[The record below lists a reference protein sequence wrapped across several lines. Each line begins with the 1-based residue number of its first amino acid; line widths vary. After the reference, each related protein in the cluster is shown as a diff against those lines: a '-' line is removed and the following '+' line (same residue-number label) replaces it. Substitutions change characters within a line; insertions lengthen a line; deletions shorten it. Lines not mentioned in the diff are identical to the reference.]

1 MPCEDG
7 VGLHIPMERAEVLC
21 AVGTGLV
28 QPWERRIVCD
38 ALKHA
43 SVAAETAVP
52 STESHDSTDGSGSDE
67 NTEGKNASL
76 EEISAAGLN
85 KQEAQKNQQRVE
97 TGDGEG
103 VGSQLWSMFFGAS
116 KNTSAAATNEE
127 DCNADFSHYSGP
139 QFYLLME
146 MVRDAMML
154 SKETSQP
161 LASVTNST
169 CTFSQRMCWNLDLLT
184 VLLNLLIFHG
194 NVPAVGRFLSVI
206 LSSYVMALL
215 FRRCRHGRGDGGIV
229 QSQPSEKRMGQEV
242 EGDKGL
248 SDMRLVQSDA
258 FISLI
263 SGLAQ
268 IYFPLWHKLRG
279 EGADLVRHAEKK
291 LPAPLLY
298 TRCVPLPLSRQ
309 NSLTMWKKMNSN
321 GVRGNPPDVSLQGL
335 QSRII
340 ELVFNQM
347 NTCNVGVG
355 LLPCNNE
362 KQGDPMNETT
372 KKKSVEKEEEKKKK
386 KERNKT
392 GKEGKHVDGEEKGKD
407 VLLKWEHVQ
416 EIVVCITLAE
426 LGRLVLLSDA
436 LYASGN
442 DPHGNHN
449 HHGGQGLKREE
460 AHREAEDRDEDEEKE
475 EEEKALRNNTP
486 GLTYLACV
494 RRCGSSGTV
503 EQMRDMAIILRAV
516 EDEWRQQLPTDIS
529 DSTGEELMRKRVTH
543 PLVKSNHRWLVNAVC
558 TVLKFVS
565 QTSGSLCLTPLYQS
579 EQQRECQRP
588 MSYQEKD
595 FYYMNLLLT
604 CCCVAGEQ
612 IPKKLSHFAL
622 CLTEFTLSNV
632 LMGKRGGEDAPLLQ
646 KDTNGRF
653 AAERE
658 NAGGQGDGTDS
669 GAERKGLGG
678 DRASNEEAKRQY
690 IAASALCTTTLSF
703 LRCCYKYGSVTLKNE
718 HIRWLSALLRQQVL
732 LWERWLRRAVL
743 LKPLVC
749 KNAKSSKRHVPH
761 TVQKDPDRVLDQQ
774 GPHEEACSFVWW
786 HTRILLDYLC
796 VFRDMFT
803 FGATRQFVNDT
814 TLFCT
819 SMQELGKV
827 LQMTCWID
835 LDGLKATPPGMYAV
849 AFGVVPFPVLA
860 ATERRFFIGAMLVYA
875 MGATADTLLAFH
887 RCIENNQ
894 ACFGDTDDYGNA
906 TEKDATNTVSLR
918 GVAESCGGHV
928 ACVTEDSLIARRFW
942 VDDFFL
948 SLLLPSFSRVV
959 QAIAFCVPDESM
971 LPAILRLGRS
981 VEFQCVSHIA
991 GVKEHEARERRND
1004 KTHVTSTDVTTT
1016 SQTTGQEKNFFFQSH
1031 PLSSSSSFSSLWA
1044 STPFAETIRVAMG
1057 VMALANNFQQ
1067 VLLSHISRV
1076 FAPIVTREDAMARWM
1091 MDTFRNLP
1099 HSQQGDTFSRCQIL
1113 LHVVENFVLHVPWA
1127 GWASQ
1132 PLQGNHNVEDA
1143 SLSLV
1148 EGEGAHVESEV
1159 SSLSIS
1165 SKKERIAYSGYNA
1178 LCGGKDVQVS
1188 STSSSACIG
1197 VPSSNHLFSSPVP
1210 PPLFEA
1216 TYMTVISCLLMRLA
1230 SLDFDWP
1237 WRLELRNEMEPN
1249 RVRVLLFG
1257 LIENFF
1263 RGIDDAV
1270 FRRSSMREELR
1281 LRHRQQQQQ
1290 QAQNEGSGNG
1300 VVSSISYIWD
1310 GLMNS
1315 LSIWTPR
1322 ESDTVRARK
1331 AEWAAIDAYVDSHH
1345 SLICNNVVYIATAL
1359 YAIERELSSRS
1370 PSAVM
1375 TDVQSTPYT
1384 SLQRLAQHSLE
1395 SLLSDADVPATWRF
1409 LPLSTSCTND
1419 VSLRP
1424 ATAGMLDGIV
1434 DVPVN
1439 FLLPLRWLVSSMPT
1453 DVPRDS
1459 GKSRWEGPPV
1469 EGLLL
1474 QQASALVR
1482 VMTIIAALTQNT
1494 TNERGA
1500 EASVDMTSKEF
1511 STAAAPIFVLHP
1523 AALSFLQWR
1532 KLCFALHAMRHA
1544 EEHNI
1549 ASTPTIKGCP
1559 FQHLQGCTGDVQ
1571 EVTPCMHHLQPQ
1583 GQEMSEGKK
1592 HLCFACCTSVECE
1605 RHYLKPYI
1613 EAGLPFMNRSRMD
1626 VLICRATTAEERR
1639 GLFMVLLML
1648 RRAFQGFFAFA
1659 DVSME
1664 EYKGKW
1670 RGVSKEH
1677 LSEPYEEDH
1686 ESKRYPFLLRK
1697 QSRREAERVVLLI
1710 IAAFAFG
1717 VRPLR
1722 CAEELLY

>member
-28 QPWERRIVCD
+28 RPWERRIVCY
-38 ALKHA
+38 ALKHVSA
-43 SVAAETAVP
+43 AAEAALP
-52 STESHDSTDGSGSDE
+52 STESHESTDGSGSDE
-67 NTEGKNASL
+67 NTEGRNASM
-76 EEISAAGLN
+76 EEISAAGPN
-85 KQEAQKNQQRVE
+85 KQEEQKGQRREE
-97 TGDGEG
+97 TGGGEG
-103 VGSQLWSMFFGAS
+103 VGSHLWSMFFGAS
-116 KNTSAAATNEE
+116 KNTSADATNEE

-146 MVRDAMML
+146 MVRDAMIVA
-154 SKETSQP
+154 KETSQSP
-161 LASVTNST
+161 ASVTTST
-169 CTFSQRMCWNLDLLT
+169 CNFLRRMSWNFDLLT

-215 FRRCRHGRGDGGIV
+215 FRRCCHDRDGGGIV
-229 QSQPSEKRMGQEV
+229 RVQLSEKKTGKE
-242 EGDKGL
+242 EEDDNGL

-263 SGLAQ
+263 SRLAQ
-268 IYFPLWHKLRG
+268 IYFPLWHKLKG
-279 EGADLVRHAEKK
+279 EGADLARRTEKK
-291 LPAPLLY
+291 LPAPLLH
-298 TRCVPLPLSRQ
+298 TRCVPIPSSRQ
-309 NSLTMWKKMNSN
+309 NSLTMWRKMNSN
-321 GVRGNPPDVSLQGL
+321 GVCGNLPDNSLQGF

-347 NTCNVGVG
+347 NTCNLGVG

-362 KQGDPMNETT
+362 KQGDQMNETT
-372 KKKSVEKEEEKKKK
+372 KKKNVERGANMKEES
-386 KERNKT
+386 KT
-392 GKEGKHVDGEEKGKD
+392 GKEENHVDGEEKEKD
-407 VLLKWEHVQ
+407 VTLKWEHVQ
-416 EIVVCITLAE
+416 EIVICIALAE
-426 LGRLVLLSDA
+426 LGRLVLLSDDF
-436 LYASGN
+436 YAPGN
-442 DPHGNHN
+442 GHHGNHS
-449 HHGGQGLKREE
+449 HHGGQGMKREE
-460 AHREAEDRDEDEEKE
+460 QHREAEDRDEDEKE
-475 EEEKALRNNTP
+475 EDALRNNTP
-486 GLTYLACV
+486 GLKYLECV

-516 EDEWRQQLPTDIS
+516 EDEWRQQLPTDVS
-529 DSTGEELMRKRVTH
+529 DSTGEELMRKRGSH
-543 PLVKSNHRWLVNAVC
+543 PFITSNHRWLVNTMC
-558 TVLKFVS
+558 IVLKFVS
-565 QTSGSLCLTPLYQS
+565 QTSGSLCLTPLCQS
-579 EQQRECQRP
+579 DQQRECQRP
-588 MSYQEKD
+588 MPYQEKD

-612 IPKKLSHFAL
+612 IPKKISHFAL

-632 LMGKRGGEDAPLLQ
+632 LMGRRGGEDAPLLQ
-646 KDTNGRF
+646 RDTNDRF
-653 AAERE
+653 ADERG
-658 NAGGQGDGTDS
+658 NAGRQGDGMDS
-669 GAERKGLGG
+669 GAERKGLAG

-690 IAASALCTTTLSF
+690 IAASALCTTTLGF

-718 HIRWLSALLRQQVL
+718 HIRWLSALLRQQVM

-743 LKPLVC
+743 LKSLVR
-749 KNAKSSKRHVPH
+749 KSAKSSLRHAPH
-761 TVQKDPDRVLDQQ
+761 TVQSDTGRVLDQQ

-796 VFRDMFT
+796 VFRDMFSV
-803 FGATRQFVNDT
+803 GVACQFVNDT
-814 TLFCT
+814 APFCT
-819 SMQELGKV
+819 SMQELGRV

-835 LDGLKATPPGMYAV
+835 LDGLKATPSGTYAV

-875 MGATADTLLAFH
+875 MSATADTLLAFQ
-887 RCIENNQ
+887 RCMENNQ
-894 ACFGDTDDYGNA
+894 AYFADVDDCEDT
-906 TEKDATNTVSLR
+906 TEKDDTKTVSLT
-918 GVAESCGGHV
+918 GTTESSGGNVAY
-928 ACVTEDSLIARRFW
+928 VTEDSLIARRLW
-942 VDDFFL
+942 VNDFFL
-948 SLLLPSFSRVV
+948 SVLLPSFGRVM
-959 QAIAFCVPDESM
+959 QGIAFCVPDESM

-981 VEFQCVSHIA
+981 VEFQYVSHIEGA
-991 GVKEHEARERRND
+991 KDHEAWERRSG
-1004 KTHVTSTDVTTT
+1004 KTHVLSTAATTT
-1016 SQTTGQEKNFFFQSH
+1016 PQTTGQEKKFFFQGMT
-1031 PLSSSSSFSSLWA
+1031 LSSSSSPSSIRT
-1044 STPFAETIRVAMG
+1044 STPFSETLRVAMG
-1057 VMALANNFQQ
+1057 VMALASNSQQ
-1067 VLLSHISRV
+1067 ALLSHISRV
-1076 FAPIVTREDAMARWM
+1076 FAPMVTREDVMARWM
-1091 MDTFRNLP
+1091 LDKFRNLP
-1099 HSQQGDTFSRCQIL
+1099 HPQQGDAFSRCQIL

-1132 PLQGNHNVEDA
+1132 SLEVICNVEDA
-1143 SLSLV
+1143 SLSLAG
-1148 EGEGAHVESEV
+1148 GEGTHVESEV

-1165 SKKERIAYSGYNA
+1165 SKKERIAHSGYNA
-1178 LCGGKDVQVS
+1178 LRVGKDVQAPS
-1188 STSSSACIG
+1188 KTSSACIG
-1197 VPSSNHLFSSPVP
+1197 APRSSHFFSSPVP

-1216 TYMTVISCLLMRLA
+1216 TYVTVISCVLLRLA
-1230 SLDFDWP
+1230 SIDFDGP
-1237 WRLELRNEMEPN
+1237 QGLELRNEVEPN
-1249 RVRVLLFG
+1249 RVRAVLFG

-1281 LRHRQQQQQ
+1281 IRHRQQQQQ
-1290 QAQNEGSGNG
+1290 QQKAQNEGSGSR
-1300 VVSSISYIWD
+1300 VFSSFSYIWD

-1315 LSIWTPR
+1315 LSIWTPQ
-1322 ESDTVRARK
+1322 ESDTVRARR

-1345 SLICNNVVYIATAL
+1345 SLICSNVVYIATAL
-1359 YAIERELSSRS
+1359 YAIERESSSRL
-1370 PSAVM
+1370 PSAVVA
-1375 TDVQSTPYT
+1375 DVQSTPYT
-1384 SLQRLAQHSLE
+1384 CLQRLAQHSLE

-1409 LPLSTSCTND
+1409 LPLSTFCTND

-1424 ATAGMLDGIV
+1424 ATAGMLDRIV

-1439 FLLPLRWLVSSMPT
+1439 SLLPLRWLVSSMPT

-1474 QQASALVR
+1474 QQACALVR

-1500 EASVDMTSKEF
+1500 EASIDTTSKDF
-1511 STAAAPIFVLHP
+1511 STATAPIFVLHP

-1549 ASTPTIKGCP
+1549 APMPNVKGCP
-1559 FQHLQGCTGDVQ
+1559 FQHLQGCTEDAQ

-1583 GQEMSEGKK
+1583 GQELSEEKK

-1605 RHYLKPYI
+1605 RRYLKPYI
-1613 EAGLPFMNRSRMD
+1613 EAGLSFMNRSRMD

-1648 RRAFQGFFAFA
+1648 RRAFKGFF
-1659 DVSME
+1659 VSSDFSMDE
-1664 EYKGKW
+1664 AESKW
-1670 RGVSKEH
+1670 RGMSKGNR
-1677 LSEPYEEDH
+1677 SEPYEERYEH
-1686 ESKRYPFLLRK
+1686 KRYPILLRK
-1697 QSRREAERVVLLI
+1697 QSRREAERVLLLI

-1717 VRPLR
+1717 IRPLR